1 MPVLDALPKMC
12 EEESCMPLT
21 ECFKDGPEGTPPIT
35 EIFRVDVEQYEH
47 DHEIGANHHHSKH
60 ADDNSDGK

>member
-1 MPVLDALPKMC
+1 
-12 EEESCMPLT
+12 MPLT